1 MMHWKRITLELSM
14 RKLELSI
21 AILKKWTA
29 NFIEM
34 DITFLLI
41 IIHDTKHGVLF
52 NVCVCVY
59 AYNNILSKDTGML
72 L

>member
-29 NFIEM
+29 NFIEI

-52 NVCVCVY
+52 NVCVC
-59 AYNNILSKDTGML
+59 AYNNILSKDTGVL